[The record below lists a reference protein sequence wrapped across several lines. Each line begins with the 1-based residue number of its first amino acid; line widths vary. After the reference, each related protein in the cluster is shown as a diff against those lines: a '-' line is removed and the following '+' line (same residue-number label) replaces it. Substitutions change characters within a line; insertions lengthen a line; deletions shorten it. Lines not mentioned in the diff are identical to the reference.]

1 MQPGSLPRRRGV
13 LLRGRPPN
21 RLDPTSSAAAR
32 FGVQLRGL
40 RLAAGLRV
48 RDLARLL
55 GFSPTRVSEVE
66 NGKGRLSREFVEA
79 CERHLPADG
88 ALFTLFELVV
98 REEAAERHAKLAR
111 RRRARDAERPAK
123 PPVQLWTPEAGRASA
138 SSSSTPVS
146 PEVVTRN
153 RRQALRTGVTVA
165 GAVLSG
171 KLLELFGTE
180 PLAMTRALR
189 TATVDAEELDY
200 HEATVAGYLVDYEE
214 SGPVLLFAPVLER
227 FHAVRQLVEDGQPI
241 AYQRRLC
248 RVGAELAT
256 LVGIFA
262 YEDQARS
269 RAWFHTAQRAAQ
281 EAGDNILEAWAVVKE
296 SLIPTY
302 GGDPKEALA
311 LLGRAASLTGRSSSV
326 VTAMVAASQARAHA
340 ILNDE
345 LAALKAMERADRAL
359 DHAPA
364 DERRLFAFSDAQL
377 AFYRT
382 TCHVRLRRPDA
393 EQAGSQALEL
403 YGASPHYMDP
413 TLVRFDLASWHLQ
426 RGEVEGAC
434 QVGYQALAIP
444 AEHQT
449 GPVVQRGHDLLARL
463 ESYQANPAARDLA
476 EQLACL

>member
-1 MQPGSLPRRRGV
+1 MQPGSLPRRREA
-13 LLRGRPPN
+13 RGRPPN

-32 FGVQLRGL
+32 FGVELRQL
-40 RLAAGLRV
+40 RLAAGLKV
-48 RDLARLL
+48 KDLAGLL
-55 GFSPTRVSEVE
+55 GFSATRVSEVE
-66 NGKGRLSREFVEA
+66 NGKGKLSGQFVAA

-98 REEAAERHAKLAR
+98 QEEAAARHAKLAR
-111 RRRARDAERPAK
+111 RREAQDAGRPAERP
-123 PPVQLWTPEAGRASA
+123 VQLGSPKAGQAAVPSLEPAS
-138 SSSSTPVS
+138 PGVI
-146 PEVVTRN
+146 TRN
-153 RRQALRTGVTVA
+153 RRQALRTGATVA

-171 KLLELFGTE
+171 RLLELFGSE
-180 PLAMTRALR
+180 PLAMARALR
-189 TATVDAEELDY
+189 TATVDVEELDY
-200 HEATVAGYLVDYEE
+200 HEATAAGYMVDYEE

-269 RAWFHTAQRAAQ
+269 RAWFHTAQRAAR
-281 EAGDNILEAWAVVKE
+281 EAEDHVLEAWAVVKE

-302 GGDPKEALA
+302 GGDPKQALE

-326 VTAMVAASQARAHA
+326 VTAMVAASQARSYA
-340 ILNDE
+340 ILDDE
-345 LAALKAMERADRAL
+345 LAALKAMDRAERAL

-364 DERRLFAFSDAQL
+364 EERRLFAFADAQL

-382 TCHVRLRRPDA
+382 SCHVRLERPDA
-393 EQAGSQALEL
+393 AQAASQALDL

-413 TLVRFDLASWHLQ
+413 TLVCFDLASWYLQ
-426 RGEVEGAC
+426 RREVEGAC
-434 QVGYQALAIP
+434 QVGHQALAIP
-444 AEHQT
+444 AEHRT
-449 GPVVQRGHDLLARL
+449 GPVVQRGRDLLAGL
-463 ESYQANPAARDLA
+463 EPYQANPAARDLA